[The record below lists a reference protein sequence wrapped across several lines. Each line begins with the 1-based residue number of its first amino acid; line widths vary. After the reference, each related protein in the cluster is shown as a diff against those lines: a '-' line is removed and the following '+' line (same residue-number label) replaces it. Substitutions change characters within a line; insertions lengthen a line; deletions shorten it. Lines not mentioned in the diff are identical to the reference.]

1 MKDSNTQFQLLRD
14 DLITGQ
20 MVSLSLA
27 SGQLELSYTKEHH
40 HPFLRAVW
48 TAKNGLQLG
57 YSWTV
62 SRTIKATIKKLM
74 EQIEWDV
81 DHISF

>member
-14 DLITGQ
+14 DLIIGQ
-20 MVSLSLA
+20 IVSL
-27 SGQLELSYTKEHH
+27 
-40 HPFLRAVW
+40 P
-48 TAKNGLQLG
+48 LG